1 MPVAE
6 PCPYLGLH
14 DLPPIGLELLELPKL
29 HADILNGELQEVP
42 EASQVL
48 EGGHRECVGILWGQ
62 RDRVSSLSISGT
74 SALLAMG
81 PLTSCAGGCVQ
92 LSSMVVHSD
101 WLRV

>member
-14 DLPPIGLELLELPKL
+14 DLPPVGLELLELPKL

-62 RDRVSSLSISGT
+62 RDRVSSSSIGGT
-74 SALLAMG
+74 LALLAMG
-81 PLTSCAGGCVQ
+81 PSHPLVLGISM
-92 LSSMVVHSD
+92 SSSPPWWYEVSG
-101 WLRV
+101 

>member
-14 DLPPIGLELLELPKL
+14 NLPPIGLELLELPKL

-48 EGGHRECVGILWGQ
+48 KGGHGECVGILWGQ
-62 RDRVSSLSISGT
+62 KDRVPSSSISGMVT
-74 SALLAMG
+74 GPSQPPVLGALCPAVLHGA
-81 PLTSCAGGCVQ
+81 P
-92 LSSMVVHSD
+92 
-101 WLRV
+101 